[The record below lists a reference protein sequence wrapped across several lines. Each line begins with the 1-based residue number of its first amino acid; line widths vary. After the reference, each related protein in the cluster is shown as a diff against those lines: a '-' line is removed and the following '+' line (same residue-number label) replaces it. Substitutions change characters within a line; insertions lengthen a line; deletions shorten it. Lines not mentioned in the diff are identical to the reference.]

1 MGWLGYTR
9 QKVSEYVDF
18 VRLEI
23 TVVLLTHLM
32 ACLWI
37 AIGRIDDQSWVTKFV
52 VKEQENRNDI
62 QITYFDYVV
71 QIYANSFYFILTTI
85 TTVGY
90 GDINGDTTYELLFS
104 MCVEFIGLT
113 FFSFLTGTISVMFSG
128 D

>member
-18 VRLEI
+18 VKLEI
-23 TVVLLTHLM
+23 AVVLLTHMM
-32 ACLWI
+32 ACMWI
-37 AIGRIDDQSWVTKFV
+37 HIGRQDEDAWVSQFVGDQRKIQDNAELIDFDFV
-52 VKEQENRNDI
+52 VE
-62 QITYFDYVV
+62 
-71 QIYANSFYFILTTI
+71 IYANAFYFILTTI

-90 GDINGDTTYELLFS
+90 GDITGNTTLELLFS
-104 MCVEFIGLT
+104 MIVEFVGLT